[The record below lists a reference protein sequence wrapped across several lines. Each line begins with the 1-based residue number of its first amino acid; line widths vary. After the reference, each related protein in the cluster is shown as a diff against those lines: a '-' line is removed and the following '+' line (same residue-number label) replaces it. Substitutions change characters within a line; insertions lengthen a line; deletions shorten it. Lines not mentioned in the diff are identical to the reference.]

1 MSIKERKLP
10 DGSVFHQLAIPDGG
24 RVSGYIPEE
33 TTVKLTALMAE
44 YARLQQDWPPGL
56 RDGITAQI
64 QEGAS
69 AFTRL
74 YTLLQDAASGQFSD
88 SLQRAHD
95 SRVLIRKWQ
104 PLYEQM
110 QQDLIEVEDQRNVLL
125 GELATQLKA
134 SSDYSV
140 REAGSELGHWV
151 WEAS

>member
-1 MSIKERKLP
+1 MTESKRRLP
-10 DGSVFHQLAIPDGG
+10 DGSVFHILAMPSDAKVA
-24 RVSGYIPEE
+24 RHIPEVVNARLE
-33 TTVKLTALMAE
+33 ALKAE

-110 QQDLIEVEDQRNVLL
+110 QQNLIEVEDQRNVLL